1 MSDAPERHSKHLY
14 RAVIVIVGGLIA
26 IFSSRLLL
34 MPKSF
39 GEHGWYRFDNVAE
52 QMAKPVKHGGNA
64 SCKSCHGEQS
74 EQHDGAGHATV
85 PCESCHAP
93 LATHV
98 KEKKK
103 SADMKV
109 ERTYKLC
116 ARCHQKLEARPK
128 DFPQVVLKE
137 HLEDQGETLEGDVC
151 LNCHQPHAPL
161 EDL

>member
-1 MSDAPERHSKHLY
+1 MNDAPERHSKHLF
-14 RAVIVIVGGLIA
+14 RAVIVIIGALFV

-39 GEHGWYRFDNVAE
+39 GEFGWYRGDNIAE
-52 QMAKPVKHGGNA
+52 QMNHPVKHGGG
-64 SCKSCHGEQS
+64 KSCQPCHGSEF
-74 EQHDGAGHATV
+74 EQHSEAGHAAV
-85 PCESCHAP
+85 PCESCHAA

-98 KEKKK
+98 TGKAKT
-103 SADMKV
+103 ADMKI

-128 DFPQVVLKE
+128 NFPQVQLDA